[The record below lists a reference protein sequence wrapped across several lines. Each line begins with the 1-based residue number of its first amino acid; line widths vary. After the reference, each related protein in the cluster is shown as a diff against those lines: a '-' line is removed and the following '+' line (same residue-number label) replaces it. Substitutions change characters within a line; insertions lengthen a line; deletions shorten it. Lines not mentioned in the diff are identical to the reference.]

1 MERKERVR
9 GRRRYLRTAGAT
21 VASIALAGCTDGSPD
36 NASDPSGDGN
46 ETGDG
51 SSTTDEDDAES
62 IHADYETTE
71 VTVSTTAGERLG
83 SVTAAI
89 ADTRDMRRLGL
100 SDTEH
105 LPEDRGMLFIFGGVA
120 DRTFVM
126 REMDFG
132 IDIVYADADGTITG
146 IHHAP
151 APEPDE
157 DGSDQRYPGRGQY
170 VLEVSLDWT
179 TDRGV
184 ETGDVL
190 DWGS

>member
-1 MERKERVR
+1 MERKERVL
-9 GRRRYLRTAGAT
+9 GRRGYLRTAGAT
-21 VASIALAGCTDGSPD
+21 AASIALAGCTDDSPS
-36 NASDPSGDGN
+36 NASDPYGDGN

-51 SSTTDEDDAES
+51 NSPSDEDDAAS

-71 VTVSTTAGERLG
+71 VTVSTTAGEELG

-89 ADTRDMRRLGL
+89 ADTRDLRRLGL

-105 LPEDRGMLFIFGGVA
+105 LPEDRGMLFIFDGVA

-132 IDIVYADADGTITG
+132 IDIVYAEADGAITS

-157 DGSDQRYPGRGQY
+157 DGENQEYPGRGRY

-184 ETGDVL
+184 ETGNVL
-190 DWGS
+190 EWGS